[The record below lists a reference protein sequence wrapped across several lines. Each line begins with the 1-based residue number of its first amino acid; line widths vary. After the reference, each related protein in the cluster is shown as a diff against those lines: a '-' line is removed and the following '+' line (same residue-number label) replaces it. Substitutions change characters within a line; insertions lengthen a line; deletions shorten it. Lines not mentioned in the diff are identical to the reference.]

1 MRTLKFLA
9 TAGGLVSLVACGLFL
24 NSPEA
29 EAQGHV
35 LSVTTMPVIEAKVGS
50 TLKVD
55 VPVEIQRGYH
65 VNSNT
70 PSDEYLIPLRLQWQE
85 DGALKPSLISFPE
98 PHLEE
103 YSFSPTPLSVFTEP
117 FKISTE
123 FKVPSDAMPG
133 PSAINGKLR
142 YQACND
148 RECLAP
154 KTLNF
159 TVKLNIVR

>member
-1 MRTLKFLA
+1 MQVLKFLA

-29 EAQGHV
+29 EAQGDV
-35 LSVTTMPVIEAKVGS
+35 LSVASMPVIEGKVGS
-50 TLKVD
+50 MLKID
-55 VPVEIQRGYH
+55 VPVEIRRGYH

-70 PSDEYLIPLRLQWQE
+70 PSDDYLIPLRLQWQE
-85 DGALKPSLISFPE
+85 DAVLQPSLISFPE
-98 PHLEE
+98 PHMES
-103 YSFSPTPLSVFTEP
+103 YSFSPTPLSVFTDP

-123 FKVPSDAMPG
+123 FRVPADAMPG